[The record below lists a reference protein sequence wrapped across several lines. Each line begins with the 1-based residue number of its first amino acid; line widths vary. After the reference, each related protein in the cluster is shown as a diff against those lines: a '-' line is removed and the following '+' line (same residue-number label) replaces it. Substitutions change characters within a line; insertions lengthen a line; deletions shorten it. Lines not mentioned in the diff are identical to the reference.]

1 MELPKARKEVQA
13 VRAYLD
19 ASREVDA
26 AGARAGARAGDGW
39 AAPPVAG
46 DGEEDADGHMERL
59 AADALGWMFDFLNGS
74 VTVGKRRERQGM
86 LVQLGAYEV
95 LRDVT
100 LGPASALS
108 DCALRALAQLLLL
121 NHRVS
126 RRAIEDGVLDFLA
139 GLAGAEAEAEAG
151 GGRLP
156 FSRGNLATCLN
167 SITAIVLD
175 AHRKILSSGTAARV
189 LAQMAADPSC
199 SQVQNGQTGMIR
211 NLCFNEDIHDDL
223 VAMGAI
229 DVLLR
234 VSATAHSYHASQAL
248 MGVACLIGH
257 EEAKGSAELR
267 VEASPRLVQVIA
279 TALARSL
286 DGKSIDNVLY
296 TPWKI
301 CLALSKLS
309 AADPNRELILNS
321 VAAAGGAGGAAAGG
335 ADEGNVG
342 GGGGDAGAARGGGGR
357 SGEPMLVLLERAL
370 WLPPDAEDPYSSRQ
384 QVYTTL
390 TIWNLAMLGAR
401 GVARI
406 RERKGLVRLLTALAT
421 RPCTTFQVARDELTE
436 DLREQDEVTENARGI
451 LLLLNCCSK

>member
-1 MELPKARKEVQA
+1 MEVLSRAR
-13 VRAYLD
+13 
-19 ASREVDA
+19 REVDA
-26 AGARAGARAGDGW
+26 VRAFLEASRASERGAGSEGGSGDQGSER
-39 AAPPVAG
+39 VAT
-46 DGEEDADGHMERL
+46 E
-59 AADALGWMFDFLNGS
+59 ALGWMFDFLNGS
-74 VTVGKRRERQGM
+74 ATVGKRRERQGM

-100 LGPASALS
+100 LGPATAAS

-121 NHRVS
+121 NHRMS

-139 GLAGAEAEAEAG
+139 TLAGAEAR

-199 SQVQNGQTGMIR
+199 AQVQNGQTGMIR

-229 DVLLR
+229 DILLR

-321 VAAAGGAGGAAAGG
+321 VAAAAGAAAGG
-335 ADEGNVG
+335 ADEGGGGVG
-342 GGGGDAGAARGGGGR
+342 GGVGGG
-357 SGEPMLVLLERAL
+357 P
-370 WLPPDAEDPYSSRQ
+370 
-384 QVYTTL
+384 
-390 TIWNLAMLGAR
+390 R
-401 GVARI
+401 G
-406 RERKGLVRLLTALAT
+406 
-421 RPCTTFQVARDELTE
+421 
-436 DLREQDEVTENARGI
+436 
-451 LLLLNCCSK
+451 